1 VVDQVKS
8 RTGGLVSTRAA
19 PQGGD
24 MEARSAVLEEIA
36 VSTKSTLRELRDDV
50 RWVRD
55 KQETD
60 FRIMFGVLI
69 TAALGLATLMARGF
83 HWF

>member
-1 VVDQVKS
+1 MPDQVKS
-8 RTGGLVSTRAA
+8 RSPSIASTRPSSQDHA
-19 PQGGD
+19 
-24 MEARSAVLEEIA
+24 MESRIGVLEEIA
-36 VSTKSTLRELRDDV
+36 SSTKSTLRELRDDV

>member
-1 VVDQVKS
+1 MADQVTTRSPVLHPHAPASQDHTMES
-8 RTGGLVSTRAA
+8 RI
-19 PQGGD
+19 
-24 MEARSAVLEEIA
+24 AVLEEIA
-36 VSTKSTLRELRDDV
+36 SSTKSTLRELREDV

-83 HWF
+83 HWL

>member
-8 RTGGLVSTRAA
+8 RSAGIAPAKLQ
-19 PQGGD
+19 PQGHH
-24 MEARSAVLEEIA
+24 MEARIAVLEEIA
-36 VSTKSTLRELRDDV
+36 ASTKSTLRELRDDV